1 MSAREKRRKPSAS
14 FLAIK
19 RCQRTKI
26 RKLKKLV
33 RRSKKSGRRYATIA
47 VKLLKFIHIPKKN
60 IRQDDLNKAIKQF
73 DHDFYLKVF
82 FDGDGYTS
90 EDEEEPI

>member
-1 MSAREKRRKPSAS
+1 
-14 FLAIK
+14 
-19 RCQRTKI
+19 
-26 RKLKKLV
+26 V
-33 RRSKKSGRRYATIA
+33 
-47 VKLLKFIHIPKKN
+47 VKLLKFIPIPQKN
-60 IRQDDLNKAIKQF
+60 ICQDDLNKAIKQF